1 MYFGIISHMSGGET
15 TVYLVPILL
24 HSEGSFE
31 SQLIPTRLHSV
42 TV

>member
-1 MYFGIISHMSGGET
+1 MSRSDAIYT
-15 TVYLVPILL
+15 LKMRA
-24 HSEGSFE
+24 SGSFE